1 MEMYTYLHLP
11 TSFGRCYFGFLFVFC
26 PFIHKLRSGFSF
38 SQSDVSPDD

>member
-11 TSFGRCYFGFLFVFC
+11 TSFGRCYFGLFVFC

-38 SQSDVSPDD
+38 IQSDVSPDD